1 MASEP
6 GVETERIRWSGCRAE
21 TELIRVEGG
30 GHAWPGGWAYFSERI
45 IGPMVHGWSADRV
58 ILDFFRRHPM
68 PR

>member
-6 GVETERIRWSGCRAE
+6 GIRTERIRWSGCRAE

-30 GHAWPGGWAYFSERI
+30 GHVWPGGWAYFSERI
-45 IGPMVHGWSADRV
+45 IGPMVRGWSADRV